1 MFITVMTVISFIST
15 KSQYTFNL
23 TVCYCHFS
31 YFLHYIK
38 CGLIKILTSIESTI
52 PPPLCVNFV
61 LLTEKTQVK
70 YIFALYNMKYFNPT

>member
-1 MFITVMTVISFIST
+1 MFITVMNVISFIST

-23 TVCYCHFS
+23 TVCFCHFS

-52 PPPLCVNFV
+52 PPPFCVNVV
-61 LLTEKTQVK
+61 LLTEKK
-70 YIFALYNMKYFNPT
+70 PSEIYFCPV

>member
-38 CGLIKILTSIESTI
+38 CGLIKILTSIKSTI
-52 PPPLCVNFV
+52 PPPPLWVNVV
-61 LLTEKTQVK
+61 LLTEKK
-70 YIFALYNMKYFNPT
+70 PSEIYFCPV